1 MKKGNNISQRS
12 SLQTTTNT
20 SPSPSDNHH
29 SHNISPYPHQ
39 EQEQHY
45 YNQDENENNK
55 QLRDTSSFSNTQS
68 HHVRFYPNV
77 YKKLI
82 PSRSNYK
89 ESEQRNMWSTL
100 KEIQYASKRNILE
113 FSYDSW
119 NWRKATE
126 EVDMYYNTSTG
137 KYIHPAVHEFKLRQ
151 KQYLQQQQY
160 NRYHANSHNSQV
172 VHQQEKQ
179 EQSQQQSHHHHQVV
193 VDDDEHEQVEEKQQQ
208 QQQENQQHDDEAA
221 ADNDRKA
228 EASS

>member
-1 MKKGNNISQRS
+1 LKKGNNISPRS
-12 SLQTTTNT
+12 SLLTTA
-20 SPSPSDNHH
+20 SPSLGNHH

-45 YNQDENENNK
+45 YNNQDENENK
-55 QLRDTSSFSNTQS
+55 QQHKTTSSSFSNSSQS